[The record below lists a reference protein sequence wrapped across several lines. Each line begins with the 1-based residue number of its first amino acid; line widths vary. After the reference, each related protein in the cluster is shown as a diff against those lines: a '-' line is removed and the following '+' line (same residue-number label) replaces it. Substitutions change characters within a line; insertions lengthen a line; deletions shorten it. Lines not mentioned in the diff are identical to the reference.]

1 MATTVQVL
9 GARQIVVALE
19 QHGADLEAELGRELD
34 VVAQMAA
41 NKMRQRAPKWRS
53 QLTNSIHV
61 EAPEALVREVGPG
74 VGYAEAVER
83 GVKPGGKGLPRFFSP
98 ESADIVA
105 WLQSKAFAGQRRAR
119 RGSRAMQAAEMALRD
134 RYEGLAWHVRHQG
147 VKAQPFVEPTHRE
160 MGPIVL
166 GRMDLAVRRVL
177 AARPDAGGGV
187 A

>member
-1 MATTVQVL
+1 MATVQVL
-9 GARQIVVALE
+9 NARQIVVALE
-19 QHGADLEAELGRELD
+19 QHGADMERSVSDELD
-34 VVAQMAA
+34 VVAQLAA
-41 NKMRQRAPKWRS
+41 RKMRERAPKWRS

-61 EAPEALVREVGPG
+61 AAPEAMVREIGPG
-74 VGYAEAVER
+74 MAYAEAVER

-98 ESADIVA
+98 ASADIVA

-119 RGSRAMQAAEMALRD
+119 RGSRAMQAAELALRD
-134 RYEGLAWHVRHQG
+134 RYEGLAWHVRHKG
-147 VKAQPFVEPTHRE
+147 VQAQPFVEPTHRE

-177 AARPDAGGGV
+177 AARPDAGGAV